1 MKSTR
6 KMVLLSL
13 LVSQALVLHI
23 IERMLP
29 VIPIQGVKL
38 GLANIISL
46 FTIIIFGFKEAM
58 LVVFLRTILG
68 SFFGGGI
75 SSFLYSFTG
84 GIISTIAMALLYKYF
99 KNVFSL
105 IAISVV
111 GAVCHNIGQILV
123 ASLVVSNANLFFYLP
138 FLLISAVIT
147 GIFIGVTVQYTMKPL
162 STILRLDWIDR
173 K

>member
-6 KMVLLSL
+6 KMVTLSL
-13 LVSQALVLHI
+13 LVSQALVLHV
-23 IERMLP
+23 IERMIP
-29 VIPIQGVKL
+29 VPIPVPGIKL

-68 SFFGGGI
+68 SFFGGGV

-84 GIISTIAMALLYKYF
+84 GVFSTIVMALLFKYT
-99 KNVFSL
+99 KNIFSI

-111 GAVCHNIGQILV
+111 GAVFHNIGQILI
-123 ASLVVSNANLFFYLP
+123 ASMVVSNANLFFYLP
-138 FLLISAVIT
+138 VLLISAVIT
-147 GIFIGVTVQYTMKPL
+147 GIFIGLTVQYTMKPL
-162 STILRLDWIDR
+162 QTILKMDR
-173 K
+173 M

>member
-1 MKSTR
+1 MNSTR

-13 LVSQALVLHI
+13 LVSQALVLHV
-23 IERMLP
+23 IERMIP
-29 VIPIQGVKL
+29 VPIPVPGIKL

-46 FTIIIFGFKEAM
+46 FTIIIFGWKEAT

-68 SFFGGGI
+68 SFFAGGV

-84 GIISTIAMALLYKYF
+84 GILSTIVMALLYKHF

-105 IAISVV
+105 IAISVI
-111 GAVCHNIGQILV
+111 GAVCHNIGQILI
-123 ASLVVSNANLFFYLP
+123 ASLVVSNFNLFIYLP
-138 FLLISAVIT
+138 MLLIAAVIT
-147 GIFIGVTVQYTMKPL
+147 GIFIGMTVQYTMKPL
-162 STILRLDWIDR
+162 NTILRLDR